1 MVMKLKFGTNRFSQ
15 STIAIS
21 ISTLLL
27 ACSSEEELA
36 PFTSDGCSLF
46 PDASV
51 ITSQDWCSC
60 CFDHDIAYWKGGT
73 AEEREAA
80 DSALRDCVAQRTGN
94 TVLADVMYEGVRFG
108 GSPYFYNWY
117 RWGYGWGYERQYQE
131 LTREE
136 TTLAELMLG
145 EFLEESPGGMCAI

>member
-1 MVMKLKFGTNRFSQ
+1 MFRFILTRAS
-15 STIAIS
+15 
-21 ISTLLL
+21 LL
-27 ACSSEEELA
+27 ASVCMLVACGEESELA

-60 CFDHDIAYWKGGT
+60 CFEHDIAYWKGGT
-73 AEEREAA
+73 GEEREAA
-80 DSALRDCVAQRTGN
+80 DAALRDCVAQRTGN
-94 TVLADVMYEGVRFG
+94 SVLAEVMYEGVRFG

-136 TTLAELMLG
+136 SALADLMLE
-145 EFLEESPGGMCAI
+145 EFFEESPAGVCAI